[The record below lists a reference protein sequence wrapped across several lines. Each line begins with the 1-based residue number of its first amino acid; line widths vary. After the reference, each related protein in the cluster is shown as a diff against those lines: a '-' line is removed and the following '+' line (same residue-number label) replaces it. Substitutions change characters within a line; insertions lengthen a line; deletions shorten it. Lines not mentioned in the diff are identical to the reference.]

1 MLRNLADASSPLTY
15 MKDLDILN
23 FNYQSIDA
31 SWSDLWTQESQQSYF
46 VRLTE
51 LVNNAYG
58 NSTCFPPKELIF
70 NAFRL
75 LPLHQ
80 VRVVILGQDPYH
92 QPHQAHGLSFSVP
105 SSIKAPP
112 SLRNILTELKRDPL
126 VEVPITNN
134 LSSWAEQGVL
144 LLNSWLTVEAN
155 RPASHSCWGWEQF
168 TDACI
173 RCVSDRQE
181 HAVFMLWGAPAQR
194 KRMFIR
200 EDKHQILIAP
210 HPSPLSAYR
219 GFIGCNHFSLA
230 NQYLTEWGFNAID
243 WGKL

>member
-1 MLRNLADASSPLTY
+1 

-31 SWSDLWTQESQQSYF
+31 SWADLWAQESQQPYF
-46 VRLTE
+46 ARLTE

-58 NSTCFPPKELIF
+58 HSTCFPPQHLIF
-70 NAFRL
+70 SAFRL
-75 LPLHQ
+75 LPLQQ

-105 SSIKAPP
+105 AQMKAPP

-126 VEVPITNN
+126 VEVPPTND
-134 LSSWAEQGVL
+134 LTSWAAQGVL

-155 RPASHSCWGWEQF
+155 RPASHSTYGWEQF

-173 RCVSDRQE
+173 RYVSERQS
-181 HAVFMLWGAPAQR
+181 HVVFMLWGAPAQR
-194 KRMFIR
+194 KRMIIR
-200 EDKHQILIAP
+200 EDKHQLLLAP

-230 NQYLTEWGFNAID
+230 NQYLTID